1 MKPFVRQQFICSAI
15 EQCKE
20 TVNCCF
26 HKTPHIKDERCV
38 PKQCRYAPGISNVDC
53 DPFDPENPRA
63 PVPVPVAP
71 VKTVEQVMREKYVI
85 AEPVKAET
93 VKYEPG
99 PVTKFTDEY
108 FENEIP
114 VPAKEPVITFV
125 EAETVAIPE
134 EDPLL
139 KDMKEKEEKG
149 KFVTL
154 DEAAKELGIKEAVK
168 KQATSKKKGR
178 K

>member
-38 PKQCRYAPGISNVDC
+38 PKQCRYAPGVSNVDC
-53 DPFDPENPRA
+53 DPFDPEKPR
-63 PVPVPVAP
+63 VPIPAPVAP

-85 AEPVKAET
+85 AEPVKAEP
-93 VKYEPG
+93 VKE
-99 PVTKFTDEY
+99 
-108 FENEIP
+108 
-114 VPAKEPVITFV
+114 EPVITFV